1 MFCNVNYVITT
12 GVFIGY
18 KFMGTPVEVFDM
30 QFIKDIEK
38 QVVLYPAKN
47 CVLVECDREQHDCI
61 CR

>member
-1 MFCNVNYVITT
+1 MSKYLVVNGIFT
-12 GVFIGY
+12 GFEFYGEV
-18 KFMGTPVEVFDM
+18 VEVFDM

-38 QVVLYPAKN
+38 QAVLYPAKN